1 MKNVNESKIA
11 LEDTKNSET
20 LLLLLLLW
28 NENIVRSWRKSSG
41 LTLVREFCERFLEE
55 RRETQTHQSLITHHG
70 DCVQECRWRQSHR
83 QGFFEY
89 PERSSPQ
96 AKRGGDG
103 ALY

>member
-11 LEDTKNSET
+11 LEDTKNSEILLFYYCGMET
-20 LLLLLLLW
+20 LS
-28 NENIVRSWRKSSG
+28 VSWRKSSG
-41 LTLVREFCERFLEE
+41 LTLVREFCERFLVE

>member
-11 LEDTKNSET
+11 LEDTKNSEI
-20 LLLLLLLW
+20 LLLRLLLW
-28 NENIVRSWRKSSG
+28 NGNVVRVMEK
-41 LTLVREFCERFLEE
+41 EFRIDTCKRFLVE

-83 QGFFEY
+83 QVFFEY